1 MIESSRSVAAAETR
15 QSVDAMLRF
24 ERLLTDVSSR
34 FIDWPTGRIDEA
46 IDLGLK
52 QIVETLDIDR
62 STLSSVDPNTG
73 QFHSTHSW
81 ATAGFTPVPRTV
93 SSRTYPWALSRF
105 RAGKPVVF
113 SCLDELPPDASLDR
127 QSYASLGLRSHV
139 GMPVMVVGE
148 FVATLGFGSLRRERR
163 WGEEPVAR
171 MRLLADIFG
180 SALAR
185 KHAQDRIDRLL
196 QFERLLADLSASLL
210 GSTADDL
217 GAAVQ
222 EALGAVAALLGVEHA
237 ALWELAP
244 APERLV
250 ATDQS
255 AAGDALPLLRQFS
268 AAEIPWVLQ
277 QVVAGKVVNST
288 TVDGLPPAASADIAA
303 LRSAGVNSFRVLP
316 LRSKEAVIGALWLSS
331 SDKERVWRDET
342 TARLMLFGTMLLN
355 ALAHRNAERHAQRA
369 TAETAQT
376 REHLAH
382 LARVEAVGA
391 MTAAVA
397 HEVNQPLMAITNYTL
412 AGRRRLDGDGQIDRA
427 KIRELLEKI
436 AGQTALASQV
446 LDHLRTMV
454 KRREVHEAEIDLS
467 HLLDKSLR
475 LIEMEARMK
484 DIRVEADIAAD
495 LPHTLGDEIQVQQVI
510 LNLASNAMDAMAAAP
525 ARDRELRIVVTP
537 SDDDAILICVVDHGQ
552 GIVADDGERVFEPFY
567 TTKGMGLG
575 IGLSICRQIV
585 EAHGG
590 KLWHEPN
597 AGGGTVFRFTL
608 PVAKDGD

>member
-1 MIESSRSVAAAETR
+1 MIESNRSFAAAE
-15 QSVDAMLRF
+15 SAPAVDTMLRF

-34 FIDWPTGRIDEA
+34 FIDWPVERIDEA
-46 IDLGLK
+46 IDRGLK
-52 QIVETLDIDR
+52 QIVETLDVDR

-81 ATAGFTPVPRTV
+81 AAAGFTPVARTV
-93 SSRTYPWALSRF
+93 SSRTYPWALSRY
-105 RAGKPVVF
+105 RAGKPIVF
-113 SCLDELPPDASLDR
+113 SCLDELPPDALLDR
-127 QSYASLGLRSHV
+127 QSYASIGLGSHV
-139 GMPVMVVGE
+139 GMPVMVAGE
-148 FVATLGFGSLRRERR
+148 FVAVLGIGSLGTERR
-163 WGEEPVAR
+163 WGEDLVAR

-185 KHAQDRIDRLL
+185 KRAQDRIDQLL
-196 QFERLLADLSASLL
+196 QFERLLADLSASVL

-217 GAAVQ
+217 GSAVQ
-222 EALGAVAALLGVEHA
+222 HALCAVATLLGVEHA

-244 APERLV
+244 EPVRLV
-250 ATDQS
+250 ATEQS
-255 AAGDALPLLRQFS
+255 EADGVLPLLRQLR
-268 AAEIPWVLQ
+268 AADVPWVLQ
-277 QVVAGKVVNST
+277 QVVAGIIVNSAT
-288 TVDGLPPAASADIAA
+288 DDGLSLAADADIAA
-303 LRSAGVNSFRVLP
+303 LRAAGVKSFRVLP
-316 LRSKEAVIGALWLSS
+316 LRSKDAVIGALWLSS
-331 SDKERVWRDET
+331 GDEERVWQDDT
-342 TARLMLFGTMLLN
+342 AARLMFFGTMLLN
-355 ALAHRNAERHAQRA
+355 ALAHRKAERKAQRA

-382 LARVEAVGA
+382 LARVDTVGA

-412 AGRRRLDGDGQIDRA
+412 AGQRRLDGDGQVDRA

-454 KRREVHEAEIDLS
+454 KRREVHEAEINLS

-484 DIRVEADIAAD
+484 DVRVEADIAAD

-525 ARDRELRIVVTP
+525 ACDRELRIVVTP
-537 SDDDAILICVVDHGQ
+537 SDDSAILICVVDHGQ